1 MNIITL
7 KYPAI
12 QVPTESEQQDV
23 LEIYADDSVDTTTF
37 TALIRYAEEN
47 QEEYKNPSEILN
59 SVVVVRDATP
69 TVNDEKM
76 DTLVRNMQNHAVQ
89 IHQVLADSYES
100 YSKEEKSY
108 LDIINRLESELETR
122 RFLPLAI
129 EAANTSIDYFECAT
143 LASSL
148 FDEEEVVFQLFKNSI
163 KLLENN
169 VGTANYS
176 LNTYIEKTNLSEIQ
190 KVELKIQLQNK
201 VKLLK

>member
-37 TALIRYAEEN
+37 TAFIKYVEESS
-47 QEEYKNPSEILN
+47 EEYKNPSEILN

-169 VGTANYS
+169 VGTANYY
-176 LNTYIEKTNLSEIQ
+176 LNSQ
-190 KVELKIQLQNK
+190 S
-201 VKLLK
+201 